1 MHGPL
6 AQSVEQ
12 KTFNLLVDGSNP
24 SRPTNARQGFRSDPG
39 PFFFFAIAISSQASP
54 PQALSPSN
62 KACLA
67 GAALREFWD
76 QGSREFRMS
85 AKPAASITDELWT
98 RLHSDIDPSQHFP
111 EVAPKL
117 AHYTSLF
124 TAEAIFKGDEFWMS
138 HPFLMN
144 DQEELRWGIVNGTD
158 RFVES
163 KAISAAVA
171 SEDHHRIVIEALQ
184 DARDTDGTKH
194 SYDTYIACFSKHDP
208 GDKDG
213 LLSMW
218 RAYGADGGGVAIVF
232 DLSRLAEDTGSPL
245 IIAPVEYLSTRQRFE
260 WMDWAIAQTADA
272 IKALG
277 PTADPSD
284 LILAVRYYY
293 ARLRR
298 AALFSKHE
306 SFSEEK
312 EWRIVY
318 DPTADESG
326 GKYDELMSY
335 AITPKGIQP
344 KLKLR
349 LGTKAIGKPWHL
361 EDIIEAIILGP
372 TGGSLI
378 AEHAMRRLCVAAGKP
393 KLSGKVFSSS
403 TPYRP

>member
-1 MHGPL
+1 
-6 AQSVEQ
+6 
-12 KTFNLLVDGSNP
+12 
-24 SRPTNARQGFRSDPG
+24 
-39 PFFFFAIAISSQASP
+39 
-54 PQALSPSN
+54 
-62 KACLA
+62 
-67 GAALREFWD
+67 
-76 QGSREFRMS
+76 MS
-85 AKPAASITDELWT
+85 AKEADPIIEGLWE
-98 RLHSDIDPSQHFP
+98 RLHSDIDLSQQFP
-111 EVAPKL
+111 DVTPKL
-117 AHYTSLF
+117 AHYTNLY
-124 TAEAIFKGDEFWMS
+124 TAEAIFKGDEFWLS

-144 DQEELRWGIVNGTD
+144 DREELRWGIVNGTD

-184 DARDTDGTKH
+184 DARDLDGTKH

-208 GDKDG
+208 GDRDG

-218 RAYGADGGGVAIVF
+218 RAYGADGGGVALVF
-232 DLSRLAEDTGSPL
+232 DSSKLTEDAGSPL
-245 IIAPVEYLSTRQRFE
+245 IIAPVEYRSTEERFE
-260 WMDWAIAQTADA
+260 WMDWAIEHTAHA

-277 PTADPSD
+277 PSADPSD
-284 LILAVRYYY
+284 LVRAVHQYY

-298 AALFSKHE
+298 AALFSKHKA
-306 SFSEEK
+306 FSEEK

-326 GKYDELMSY
+326 GKYKEQMGY

-349 LGTKAIGKPWHL
+349 LGARAVGKPLHL
-361 EDIIEAIILGP
+361 EDIVEAIILGP

-393 KLSGKVFSSS
+393 KLASKVVSSS

>member
-1 MHGPL
+1 M
-6 AQSVEQ
+6 STER
-12 KTFNLLVDGSNP
+12 NNP
-24 SRPTNARQGFRSDPG
+24 IIEG
-39 PFFFFAIAISSQASP
+39 
-54 PQALSPSN
+54 
-62 KACLA
+62 
-67 GAALREFWD
+67 
-76 QGSREFRMS
+76 
-85 AKPAASITDELWT
+85 LWE
-98 RLHSDIDPSQHFP
+98 RLNSDINPAQHFP
-111 EVAPKL
+111 NITPKL
-117 AHYTSLF
+117 AHYTNLF

-144 DQEELRWGIVNGTD
+144 DREELRWGIENGTD
-158 RFVES
+158 RFFES
-163 KAISAAVA
+163 KAISGAVA
-171 SEDHHRIVIEALQ
+171 SEDQHRIIIEALQ
-184 DARDTDGTKH
+184 DARDTDGTQH

-218 RAYGADGGGVAIVF
+218 RAYAADGGGVAIVF
-232 DLSRLAEDTGSPL
+232 DSSKLAEDSDSPL
-245 IIAPVEYLSTRQRFE
+245 IIAPVEYRSTLQRFT
-260 WMDWAIAQTADA
+260 WMDWAIEQTADA

-277 PTADPSD
+277 PSADPSD
-284 LILAVRYYY
+284 LVRAVRCYY

-326 GKYDELMSY
+326 GKYDQLMGY

-349 LGTKAIGKPWHL
+349 LGAKSIGKPLHL
-361 EDIIEAIILGP
+361 EDVVESIILGP

-393 KLSGKVFSSS
+393 RLASKVFSSS